1 MHDKVFRKNNFYE
14 RPWTSLLRRKIY
26 EANLWIPVPF
36 LLSSPC
42 LWDPGNIFFFALIA
56 RRQTFFPTVLFSW
69 SLLNSMSK
77 GKICLETENEKRWW
91 WRTNVVKRCILSN
104 VKWFCTLHFND
115 WRLFNFYSVES
126 VDEQVSEGIEIW
138 ENILWDNF
146 AYIFFF

>member
-77 GKICLETENEKRWW
+77 GKIYLETRMRNDDDENE
-91 WRTNVVKRCILSN
+91 RCKTLYFIEREMI
-104 VKWFCTLHFND
+104 LHFA
-115 WRLFNFYSVES
+115 L
-126 VDEQVSEGIEIW
+126 
-138 ENILWDNF
+138 
-146 AYIFFF
+146 